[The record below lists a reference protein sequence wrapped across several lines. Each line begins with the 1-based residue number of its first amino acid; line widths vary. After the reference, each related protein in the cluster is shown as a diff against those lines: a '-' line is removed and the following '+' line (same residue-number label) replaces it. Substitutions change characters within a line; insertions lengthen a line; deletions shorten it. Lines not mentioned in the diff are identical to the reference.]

1 MTDLT
6 SQADAQRTAPTT
18 WTGADIAQKSSEI
31 AQIVKQLQAESADT
45 DMLLRLFTKAAA
57 ETIGSDYAS
66 ITVVTNGRIETP
78 VMIGEIAAQSDALQ
92 QRFGEG
98 PCIRSATDDTTV
110 WIDDMRREARWPTFC
125 AAAADLGIRSMAC
138 FCLYIAGEERGAL
151 NLHSTELDAFDDET
165 RALGQ
170 LFAAHTATVFS
181 AVREKEQL
189 RTALSSRDLIGQAKG
204 MLMERYR
211 LGPDQAFSLLA
222 RLSQDSNTKLVDIAQ
237 RVVDAGPE

>member
-1 MTDLT
+1 LTDLT

-18 WTGADIAQKSSEI
+18 WTGADSAQKSSEI

-57 ETIGSDYAS
+57 ETIGSDYA
-66 ITVVTNGRIETP
+66 
-78 VMIGEIAAQSDALQ
+78 DALQ

-211 LGPDQAFSLLA
+211 LSPDQAFSLLA

>member
-1 MTDLT
+1 MTDVT
-6 SQADAQRTAPTT
+6 SEASSQTT
-18 WTGADIAQKSSEI
+18 WTGSDIARKSSEV
-31 AQIVKQLQAESADT
+31 ARLVAQLQTESSDS

-66 ITVVTNGRIETP
+66 VTLVCRGQVETP
-78 VMIGEIAAQSDALQ
+78 VMIGEIAAASDALQ
-92 QRFGEG
+92 QELGEG
-98 PCIRSATDDTTV
+98 PCLRSATDDTTI
-110 WIDDMRREARWPTFC
+110 WIDDMRHEERWPKFC
-125 AAAADLGIRSMAC
+125 TAAADLGIGSMAC

-151 NLHSTELDAFDDET
+151 NLHSTTANAFDDET

-204 MLMERYR
+204 MLMERYG
-211 LGPDQAFSLLA
+211 LGADQAFSLLA
-222 RLSQDSNTKLVDIAQ
+222 RLSQDSNTKLVDIARQ
-237 RVVDAGPE
+237 VVDAGPE

>member
-6 SQADAQRTAPTT
+6 SRTDAPTT
-18 WTGADIAQKSSEI
+18 WTGTEIAQKSSEI
-31 AQIVKQLQAESADT
+31 ARIVAQLQSESTDS

-57 ETIGSDYAS
+57 EAIGSDYAS
-66 ITVVTNGRIETP
+66 ITIVTNGRIETP

-92 QRFGEG
+92 QELGEG
-98 PCIRSATDDTTV
+98 PCIRSATDDTTI
-110 WIDDMRREARWPTFC
+110 WIDDMRRETRWPTFC
-125 AAAADLGIRSMAC
+125 AAAADLGIGSMAC

-151 NLHSTELDAFDDET
+151 NLHSTVPNAFDDES

-170 LFAAHTATVFS
+170 LFAAHTATAFS

-211 LGPDQAFSLLA
+211 LTPDQAFSLLA
-222 RLSQDSNTKLVDIAQ
+222 RLSQDSNTKLVDIASQ
-237 RVVDAGPE
+237 VVDAGPE